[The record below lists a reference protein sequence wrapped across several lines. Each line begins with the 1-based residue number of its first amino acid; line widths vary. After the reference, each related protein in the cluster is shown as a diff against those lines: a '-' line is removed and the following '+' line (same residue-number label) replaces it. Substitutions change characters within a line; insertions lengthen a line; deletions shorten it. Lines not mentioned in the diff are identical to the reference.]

1 MVARTKLAVGALILL
16 GATLLS
22 PGSALAGSHVDV
34 GIGFGI
40 GAPVYGAP
48 YYAPPPVY
56 VTPPAYYAPPPVV
69 ISPPPPAYYPSS
81 PTYYPPYYLP
91 APLVVTPPPPV
102 VYYGARPVYGRP
114 WWW

>member
-1 MVARTKLAVGALILL
+1 MNTRVKLAVAAAILS
-16 GATLLS
+16 GATVLS
-22 PGSALAGSHVDV
+22 PWTAQAGSHVDV

-40 GAPVYGAP
+40 GAPVYSAP

-56 VTPPAYYAPPPVV
+56 VTPPAYYGPPPVV
-69 ISPPPPAYYPSS
+69 ISPPPPTYYAPP
-81 PTYYPPYYLP
+81 PTYYAPPP
-91 APLVVTPPPPV
+91 VVVSPPPPV